1 MSFLT
6 AAAALL
12 GAGITLWGSY
22 YLLVG
27 LMSWRR
33 PMEYG
38 RHPASTRFAVLVPA
52 RNEELVVGSLINTL
66 LMQDYPPELYDI
78 WVVPNQCTDHTALAA
93 RRFGAHVLECTV
105 PVKSKGEVLRFAW
118 ERLAHRGYDAVCV
131 FDADNLADPQF
142 LREMNNAYR
151 AGARVAQGFR
161 DSKNPYDSVVSGCYS
176 IYYWM
181 MDRLHNGGRAG
192 LGLPAMINGT
202 GFMVAASVLE
212 RMGGWRTETISE
224 DLELSVQCALEEVQV
239 FWVPK
244 AVTYDEQPLTFRES
258 VDQRDPPG
266 SRELSARSGAGAG
279 GTALRRGLGCRRH
292 PAVPGLPDGGAGQSG
307 GLCPGGG
314 PNGAG
319 RFFAPAV
326 RGGRGGQP
334 GHCRPGGH
342 APGGPCADGGG
353 EVGPAAGSGPGLL
366 LAVSAQLDPHYH
378 PLHVPKDHRLGG
390 DPAYP
395 EPDSRSGLRKG
406 PGAVNPGGHGNSP
419 AACSR
424 WTLSGGAAV
433 GKKKQCPRRF
443 GAPGALQSV
452 GKD

>member
-1 MSFLT
+1 MLDFFRIPSAAVPPAPLERFRFPPSDLRKFFSRASRIHNFPVRT
-6 AAAALL
+6 A
-12 GAGITLWGSY
+12 
-22 YLLVG
+22 V
-27 LMSWRR
+27 
-33 PMEYG
+33 
-38 RHPASTRFAVLVPA
+38 F
-52 RNEELVVGSLINTL
+52 
-66 LMQDYPPELYDI
+66 
-78 WVVPNQCTDHTALAA
+78 LAA
-93 RRFGAHVLECTV
+93 RLCR
-105 PVKSKGEVLRFAW
+105 S
-118 ERLAHRGYDAVCV
+118 
-131 FDADNLADPQF
+131 
-142 LREMNNAYR
+142 
-151 AGARVAQGFR
+151 
-161 DSKNPYDSVVSGCYS
+161 
-176 IYYWM
+176 
-181 MDRLHNGGRAG
+181 
-192 LGLPAMINGT
+192 
-202 GFMVAASVLE
+202 
-212 RMGGWRTETISE
+212 
-224 DLELSVQCALEEVQV
+224 
-239 FWVPK
+239 
-244 AVTYDEQPLTFRES
+244 LTR
-258 VDQRDPPG
+258 
-266 SRELSARSGAGAG
+266 
-279 GTALRRGLGCRRH
+279 
-292 PAVPGLPDGGAGQSG
+292 
-307 GLCPGGG
+307 
-314 PNGAG
+314 
-319 RFFAPAV
+319 

>member
-161 DSKNPYDSVVSGCYS
+161 DSKSPYDSVVSGCYS

-258 VDQRDPPG
+258 VKQRRRWTSGTLQVAG
-266 SRELSARSGAGAG
+266 SYLPAVGRALAARPSGATWDVGA
-279 GTALRRGLGCRRH
+279 TLLIPAYQMAAL
-292 PAVPGLPDGGAGQSG
+292 V
-307 GLCPGGG
+307 
-314 PNGAG
+314 N
-319 RFFAPAV
+319 
-326 RGGRGGQP
+326 
-334 GHCRPGGH
+334 
-342 APGGPCADGGG
+342 
-353 EVGPAAGSGPGLL
+353 
-366 LAVSAQLDPHYH
+366 LAVSALAAGQMGPDGFS
-378 PLHVPKDHRLGG
+378 PLLCAAGAAGSLAIAALGATLLAALVLTVEGKWDRRLGAALACYWLFLLSWIPITIHCMFQKTTVWEEIRHTRNLTAVPG
-390 DPAYP
+390 CGKAPA
-395 EPDSRSGLRKG
+395 L
-406 PGAVNPGGHGNSP
+406 
-419 AACSR
+419 
-424 WTLSGGAAV
+424 
-433 GKKKQCPRRF
+433 
-443 GAPGALQSV
+443 
-452 GKD
+452 

>member
-118 ERLAHRGYDAVCV
+118 ERLAHRGYDAVY
-131 FDADNLADPQF
+131 LADPQF

-258 VDQRDPPG
+258 VKQRRRWTSGTLQVAG
-266 SRELSARSGAGAG
+266 SYLPAVGRALAARPSGATWDVGA
-279 GTALRRGLGCRRH
+279 TLLIPAYQMAAL
-292 PAVPGLPDGGAGQSG
+292 V
-307 GLCPGGG
+307 
-314 PNGAG
+314 N
-319 RFFAPAV
+319 
-326 RGGRGGQP
+326 
-334 GHCRPGGH
+334 
-342 APGGPCADGGG
+342 
-353 EVGPAAGSGPGLL
+353 
-366 LAVSAQLDPHYH
+366 LAVSALAAGQMGPDGFS
-378 PLHVPKDHRLGG
+378 PLLCAAGAAGSLAIAALGATLLAALVLTVEGKWDRRLGAALACYWLFLLSWIPITIHCMFQKTTVWEEIRHTRNLTAVPG
-390 DPAYP
+390 CGKAPA
-395 EPDSRSGLRKG
+395 L
-406 PGAVNPGGHGNSP
+406 
-419 AACSR
+419 
-424 WTLSGGAAV
+424 
-433 GKKKQCPRRF
+433 
-443 GAPGALQSV
+443 
-452 GKD
+452 

>member
-1 MSFLT
+1 M
-6 AAAALL
+6 
-12 GAGITLWGSY
+12 
-22 YLLVG
+22 
-27 LMSWRR
+27 
-33 PMEYG
+33 
-38 RHPASTRFAVLVPA
+38 
-52 RNEELVVGSLINTL
+52 GSLINTL

-258 VDQRDPPG
+258 VKQRRRWTSGTLQVAG
-266 SRELSARSGAGAG
+266 SYLPAVGRALVARPSGAAWDVGA
-279 GTALRRGLGCRRH
+279 TLLIPAYQMAAL
-292 PAVPGLPDGGAGQSG
+292 V
-307 GLCPGGG
+307 
-314 PNGAG
+314 N
-319 RFFAPAV
+319 
-326 RGGRGGQP
+326 
-334 GHCRPGGH
+334 
-342 APGGPCADGGG
+342 
-353 EVGPAAGSGPGLL
+353 
-366 LAVSAQLDPHYH
+366 LAVSALAAGQMGPDGFS
-378 PLHVPKDHRLGG
+378 PLLCAAGAAGSLAIAALGATLLAALVLTVEGKWDRRLGAALACYWLFLLSWIPITIHCMFQKTTVWEEIRHTRNLTAVPG
-390 DPAYP
+390 CGKAPA
-395 EPDSRSGLRKG
+395 L
-406 PGAVNPGGHGNSP
+406 
-419 AACSR
+419 
-424 WTLSGGAAV
+424 
-433 GKKKQCPRRF
+433 
-443 GAPGALQSV
+443 
-452 GKD
+452 